1 VDSTGPATAHRRLR
15 RGRSLWADSSGIA
28 VPHTPVDADNAQ
40 DLIDDVVVVGTGISG
55 ALVAYALIEAGRA
68 VTMLDRRPPMTG
80 STLASTALLQ
90 FEIDLPL
97 HRLARTIGW
106 SAASRAYRR
115 SVRAVQDLQTLV
127 HRERIRC
134 AFSARESLYLAGD
147 TYGARAFAAEVEARE
162 KAGVPGTLLSA
173 ATLRARYGIAR
184 TGAIVSP
191 GSATA
196 DPAQLTAGLL
206 RRVVARGGR
215 ILSGVNVTG
224 VDSGVHGV
232 ELTTSHGPR
241 VYANQVVFCTGYE
254 VPTLVP
260 RRDHRIHSTWALAS
274 APNAQFPAWLAR
286 TVVWEASDPYL
297 YLRTT
302 ADGRLI
308 AGGRDEDAASAYTLT
323 HRVPAK
329 ARTIQRDV
337 HALLPETR
345 FRVSHAWGGAFGEST
360 TALPL
365 IDRLP
370 GTRHTWVVAG
380 FGGNGITY
388 STIASQVLAAALQG
402 ARDPDAALFRLR

>member
-1 VDSTGPATAHRRLR
+1 MPEV
-15 RGRSLWADSSGIA
+15 
-28 VPHTPVDADNAQ
+28 V
-40 DLIDDVVVVGTGISG
+40 DDVVVVGTGISG
-55 ALVAYALIEAGRA
+55 ALVAHALISAGRR

-97 HRLARTIGW
+97 HRLARKIGW
-106 SAASRAYRR
+106 PRATRAYRR
-115 SVRAVQDLQTLV
+115 SVQAVRDLAQLV
-127 HRERIRC
+127 RHERIRC
-134 AFSARESLYLAGD
+134 AFSTRESLYLAGD
-147 TYGARAFAAEVEARE
+147 AYGARALAAEVKARAR
-162 KAGVPGTLLSA
+162 AGVPGAFLSSQSVE
-173 ATLRARYGIAR
+173 ARYGITRA
-184 TGAIVSP
+184 GAILSA

-206 RRVVARGGR
+206 RRIVARGGR
-215 ILSGVNVTG
+215 ILTGVNVTD

-232 ELTTSHGPR
+232 ELATATGPR

-254 VPTLVP
+254 VPTRVP
-260 RRDHRIHSTWALAS
+260 QRSHSIHSTWALAT
-274 APNAQFPAWLAR
+274 APRAVFPAWLAR
-286 TVVWEASDPYL
+286 TVVWEASNPYL

-308 AGGRDEDAASAYTLT
+308 AGGRDADHPSAYT
-323 HRVPAK
+323 VA
-329 ARTIQRDV
+329 QRLEVKTRAISGDIR
-337 HALLPETR
+337 ALLPDVR

-370 GTRHTWVVAG
+370 DTQHTWVVAG

-388 STIASQVLAAALQG
+388 SMIAAQVIAAALSG
-402 ARDPDAALFRLR
+402 GRDPDAALYRLR

>member
-1 VDSTGPATAHRRLR
+1 
-15 RGRSLWADSSGIA
+15 
-28 VPHTPVDADNAQ
+28 VPHTPFDVAVASEV
-40 DLIDDVVVVGTGISG
+40 IDDVVIIGTGISG
-55 ALVAYALIEAGRA
+55 ALVAHALLAAGRA
-68 VTMLDRRPPMTG
+68 VTMLDRRAPMTG

-97 HRLARTIGW
+97 HRLARKIGRP
-106 SAASRAYRR
+106 AATRAYQR
-115 SVRAVQDLQTLV
+115 SVRAVQDLAALV

-134 AFSARESLYLAGD
+134 AFGARESLYLAGD
-147 TYGARAFAAEVEARE
+147 AYGARALAAEVEARE
-162 KAGVPGTLLSA
+162 RAGVPGAFLSA
-173 ATLRARYGIAR
+173 STLRARYGIAR
-184 TGAIVSP
+184 TGAVVSA

-206 RRVVARGGR
+206 RRIVARGGR
-215 ILSGVNVTG
+215 ILSEVNVTG
-224 VDSGVHGV
+224 VEGGANGV
-232 ELTTSHGPR
+232 ELTTANGPR

-254 VPTLVP
+254 VPTRVP
-260 RRDHRIHSTWALAS
+260 TRDHAIHSTWAMAS
-274 APNAQFPAWLAR
+274 APNAVLPAWLAR

-308 AGGRDEDAASAYTLT
+308 AGGHDEDSSSAYTLA
-323 HRVPAK
+323 HRLASK
-329 ARTIQRDV
+329 ARAISEDIR
-337 HALLPETR
+337 ALLPASQ
-345 FRVSHAWGGAFGEST
+345 FRVSHVWGGAFGEST

-388 STIASQVLAAALQG
+388 SMIAAQVIAAALQG
-402 ARDPDAALFRLR
+402 ARDPDAGLFRLP

>member
-1 VDSTGPATAHRRLR
+1 MDSAGPATAHRRLR

-28 VPHTPVDADNAQ
+28 VPHTPIAADAVQ
-40 DLIDDVVVVGTGISG
+40 EVVDDVVVVGTGISG
-55 ALVAYALIEAGRA
+55 ALVAHALINAGRA
-68 VTMLDRRPPMTG
+68 VTMVDRRPPLTG

-106 SAASRAYRR
+106 SGAVHAYRR
-115 SVRAVQDLQTLV
+115 SVRAVQELDALV
-127 HRERIRC
+127 RRERIRC
-134 AFSARESLYLAGD
+134 AFGARDSLYLAGD
-147 TYGARAFAAEVEARE
+147 VYGARALAAEVEARE
-162 KAGVPGTLLSA
+162 QAGVPGQFLSA

-196 DPAQLTAGLL
+196 DPAQLTTALL
-206 RRVVARGGR
+206 RRIVARGGR

-224 VDSGVHGV
+224 VDSGAHGV
-232 ELTTSHGPR
+232 ELATSNGLR

-260 RRDHRIHSTWALAS
+260 RRDHRIHSTWAVAS
-274 APNAQFPAWLAR
+274 APNAAFPSWLAH

-297 YLRTT
+297 YLRAT

-308 AGGRDEDAASAYTLT
+308 AGGRDEDAASAYT
-323 HRVPAK
+323 V
-329 ARTIQRDV
+329 ARRLAVKTRAIQRDV
-337 HALLPETR
+337 HALMPDTR

-388 STIASQVLAAALQG
+388 SMIASQVIAAALQG
-402 ARDPDAALFRLR
+402 VSDPDAALYRLR

>member
-1 VDSTGPATAHRRLR
+1 MDSTGPATAHRRLR
-15 RGRSLWADSSGIA
+15 RGRSLWADSAGTA
-28 VPHTPVDADNAQ
+28 VPHTPMDPDVVQ
-40 DLIDDVVVVGTGISG
+40 EIVDDVVVVGTGISG
-55 ALVAYALIEAGRA
+55 ALVAHALINAGRA
-68 VTMLDRRPPMTG
+68 VTMVDRRPPITG

-115 SVRAVQDLQTLV
+115 SVRAVQELHALV
-127 HRERIRC
+127 HREGIRC
-134 AFSARESLYLAGD
+134 AFSARASLYLAGD
-147 TYGARAFAAEVEARE
+147 AYGARALAAEVEARE
-162 KAGVPGTLLSA
+162 KAGVPGAFLTA
-173 ATLRARYGIAR
+173 AALDARYGIAR

-224 VDSGVHGV
+224 VDSGAHGV
-232 ELTTSHGPR
+232 ELATSNGPR

-260 RRDHRIHSTWALAS
+260 RRDHRILSTWALAS
-274 APNAQFPAWLAR
+274 APNAAFPPWLAH

-308 AGGRDEDAASAYTLT
+308 AGGHDEDAASAYTVARRLA
-323 HRVPAK
+323 AK
-329 ARTIQRDV
+329 TRAIQRDV
-337 HALLPETR
+337 HALLPGTR

-388 STIASQVLAAALQG
+388 SMIASQVIAAALEG
-402 ARDPDAALFRLR
+402 ARDPDAALFALR